1 MTCFNKKK
9 RVYKRYLWIFKVRTI
24 YQPLYN
30 PRTPSFVI
38 VFLAQSIVP
47 LYNTVPLGPGT
58 GMV

>member
-1 MTCFNKKK
+1 M
-9 RVYKRYLWIFKVRTI
+9 FKVRTI

-47 LYNTVPLGPGT
+47 LYNTVPFGPGT